1 MKNATPIVVA
11 RLTTLITAV
20 FLLLVLV
27 AFRLFIPGSV
37 SWTLVV
43 AVPVIVGIAMYLVNV
58 YSLERF
64 IYRKIKLVYKTI
76 YDTKLSASEKPVKS
90 NLKENVIEDAEN
102 EVINWQKNNLKEI
115 RKQKKLE
122 KYRKEFLGNVF
133 HELKTPI
140 FNIQGYL
147 ETLIEG
153 GIDDRNINM
162 KFLQK
167 ARKNVKRMTEIVDDL
182 QMISNLEDGS
192 FSLVEEKFDI
202 FRLAS
207 DVLDSAEIR
216 ARKKNIKLEFKEGCD
231 RSFQVVA
238 DRELIQ
244 QVLNNLVTNSI
255 KYGKEGGHT
264 HVGLYDMNENILVE
278 VSDNGIGIDPKHL
291 PRIFERFYRVDKD
304 RSREIGGSGLGLSIV
319 KHIIEAH
326 DQTVNVRSTPG
337 LGTTFGFTLKKAR

>member
-1 MKNATPIVVA
+1 MTKGAKNIPESVHRRLLDKA
-11 RLTTLITAV
+11 RESSRP
-20 FLLLVLV
+20 FNELLQYF
-27 AFRLFIPGSV
+27 AI
-37 SWTLVV
+37 
-43 AVPVIVGIAMYLVNV
+43 
-58 YSLERF
+58 ERF
-64 IYRKIKLVYKTI
+64 IYRKIKLVYKSI
-76 YDTKLSASEKPVKS
+76 YDTKLSAQEKAVRPA
-90 NLKENVIEDAEN
+90 LKEDAIKDAEN
-102 EVINWQKNNLKEI
+102 EVLNWQRNNLREI

-202 FRLAS
+202 YRLAS

-216 ARKKNIKLEFKEGCD
+216 ARKRDIHLKFKEGCE
-231 RSFQVVA
+231 RSFMVSA

-255 KYGKEGGHT
+255 KYGKDSGHT
-264 HVGLYDMNENILVE
+264 HIGLYDMNEYILVE
-278 VSDNGIGIDPKHL
+278 VSDNGIGIDQKHL
-291 PRIFERFYRVDKD
+291 PRIFERFYRADKD
-304 RSREIGGSGLGLSIV
+304 RSRELGGSGLGLSIV

-326 DQTVNVRSTPG
+326 NQTVNVRSAPG
-337 LGTTFGFTLKKAR
+337 LGTTFGFTLKKAK